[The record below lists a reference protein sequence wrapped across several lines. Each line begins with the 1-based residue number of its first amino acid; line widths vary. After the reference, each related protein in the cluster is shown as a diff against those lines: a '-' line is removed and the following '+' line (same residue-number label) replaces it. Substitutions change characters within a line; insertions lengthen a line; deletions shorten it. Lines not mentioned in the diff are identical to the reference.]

1 MEIASV
7 WTACNNVDCIVTV
20 IAIVPVSLKHFTW
33 VIMFLE
39 DCVSEITFDDENNEW
54 PKNNIWDII
63 EAHSMGLRVPSHWSV
78 LHVSVSSRCGH
89 AVPPFSGSSTTS
101 RALVLVPPQV

>member
-39 DCVSEITFDDENNEW
+39 DCVSEITFDDENNE
-54 PKNNIWDII
+54 
-63 EAHSMGLRVPSHWSV
+63 
-78 LHVSVSSRCGH
+78 
-89 AVPPFSGSSTTS
+89 
-101 RALVLVPPQV
+101 